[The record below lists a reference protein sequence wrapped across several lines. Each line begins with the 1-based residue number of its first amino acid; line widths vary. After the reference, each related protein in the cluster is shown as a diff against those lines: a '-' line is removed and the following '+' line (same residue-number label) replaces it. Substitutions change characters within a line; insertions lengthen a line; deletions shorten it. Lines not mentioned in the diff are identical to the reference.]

1 MESTKV
7 LVVGAGPTGLT
18 TAAALT
24 ARGVHT
30 TLVDAQPEGANT
42 SRAAAV
48 AARTLEVLE
57 EIDVSE
63 RLVSN
68 GIQARNF
75 SIRDHG
81 RVLIPLDFRGLPTN
95 YPYTLMISQAD
106 TERLLGERLEELG
119 GHVVRPK
126 KLIAVRQDV
135 DGAVA
140 SFDDG
145 SKIQDIRARYIVG
158 ADGMHSVVRTAAG
171 IGFRGHAYP
180 ESFAL
185 ADVTLTGD
193 VPVGEILL
201 CYARAGLLVVAPL
214 PGGIYRIVAPVHDA
228 PAQPSRAFVQQ
239 LLDSRGLGP
248 GRLVVEDV
256 RWGSHFRIH
265 HRVADTYRS
274 GRLVLAG
281 DAAHVHSPAGGQGM
295 NLGIQDAVALAG
307 VLDRVVGGESDE
319 LLDTYSEARR
329 SIAQQVLRLT
339 DRLTRLATLPAAL
352 RGARNTAM
360 TLASHVPAVPRGLTW
375 QLSGLVY
382 R

>member
-1 MESTKV
+1 MESTNV

-18 TAAALT
+18 SAAALT
-24 ARGVHT
+24 ARGVRT

-57 EIDVSE
+57 GIDVSE
-63 RLVSN
+63 RLVKN
-68 GIQARNF
+68 GIQARKF

-81 RVLIPLDFRGLPTN
+81 RVLIPLDFSALPTN

-106 TERLLGERLEELG
+106 TERLLLERLEELG
-119 GHVVRPK
+119 GVVVRPK

-145 SKIQDIRARYIVG
+145 DEIRAQYIVG
-158 ADGMHSVVRTAAG
+158 ADGMHSAVRAAAG

-185 ADVTLTGD
+185 ADVRLTGD

-214 PGGIYRIVAPVHDA
+214 PGERYRIVAPVHDA

-248 GRLVVEDV
+248 ARLVVDDV
-256 RWGSHFRIH
+256 LWGSHFRIH
-265 HRVADTYRS
+265 HRVADSYRS

-307 VLDRVVGGESDE
+307 VLDLVVGGESDD
-319 LLDTYSEARR
+319 LLDAYNEARR
-329 SIAQQVLRLT
+329 PIARQVLRLT
-339 DRLTRLATLPAAL
+339 DRLTRLATLPSAL

-375 QLSGLVY
+375 QLSGLVN

>member
-1 MESTKV
+1 MESTNV

-18 TAAALT
+18 SAAALT

-63 RLVSN
+63 RLVKN

-81 RVLIPLDFRGLPTN
+81 RVLIPLDFSGLPTN

-106 TERLLGERLEELG
+106 TERVLGERLEELG
-119 GHVVRPK
+119 GRVVRPK

-145 SKIQDIRARYIVG
+145 DEIRAQYVVG
-158 ADGMHSVVRTAAG
+158 ADGMHSAVRAAAG

-185 ADVTLTGD
+185 ADVRLTGD

-214 PGGIYRIVAPVHDA
+214 PGEDYRIVAPVHDA

-239 LLDSRGLGP
+239 LLDSRGFGP
-248 GRLVVEDV
+248 ARLVVEDV
-256 RWGSHFRIH
+256 LWGSHFRIH

-319 LLDTYSEARR
+319 LLDAYNEARR
-329 SIAQQVLRLT
+329 PIAQQVLRLT
-339 DRLTRLATLPAAL
+339 DRLTRLATLPSAL

-360 TLASHVPAVPRGLTW
+360 TLAAHVPAVPRGLTW

>member
-1 MESTKV
+1 MESTNV

-18 TAAALT
+18 SAAALT

-63 RLVSN
+63 RLVKN

-81 RVLIPLDFRGLPTN
+81 RVLIPLDFSGLPTN

-106 TERLLGERLEELG
+106 TERLLLERLEELG
-119 GHVVRPK
+119 GRVVRPK
-126 KLIAVRQDV
+126 KLVAVRQDV

-145 SKIQDIRARYIVG
+145 DEIRAQYIVG
-158 ADGMHSVVRTAAG
+158 ADGMHSAVRAAAD

-185 ADVTLTGD
+185 ADVRLTGD

-214 PGGIYRIVAPVHDA
+214 PGEDYRIVAPVHDA

-239 LLDSRGLGP
+239 LLDSRGFGP
-248 GRLVVEDV
+248 ARLVVEDV
-256 RWGSHFRIH
+256 LWGSHFRIH

-319 LLDTYSEARR
+319 LLDAYNEARR
-329 SIAQQVLRLT
+329 PIAQQVLRLT
-339 DRLTRLATLPAAL
+339 DRLTRLATLPSAL

-360 TLASHVPAVPRGLTW
+360 TLASHVPAVPRGLSW

>member
-1 MESTKV
+1 MESTNV

-18 TAAALT
+18 SAAALT

-63 RLVSN
+63 RLVKN

-81 RVLIPLDFRGLPTN
+81 RVLIALDFSGLPTN

-106 TERLLGERLEELG
+106 TERLLLERLEELG
-119 GHVVRPK
+119 GRVVRPK
-126 KLIAVRQDV
+126 KLVAVRQDV

-145 SKIQDIRARYIVG
+145 DEIRAQYIVG
-158 ADGMHSVVRTAAG
+158 ADGMHSAVRAAAD

-185 ADVTLTGD
+185 ADVRLTGD

-214 PGGIYRIVAPVHDA
+214 PGEDYRIVAPVHDA

-239 LLDSRGLGP
+239 LLDSRGFGP
-248 GRLVVEDV
+248 ARLVVEDV
-256 RWGSHFRIH
+256 LWGSHFRIH

-319 LLDTYSEARR
+319 LLDAYNEARR
-329 SIAQQVLRLT
+329 PIAQQVLRLT
-339 DRLTRLATLPAAL
+339 DRLTRLATLPSAL

-360 TLASHVPAVPRGLTW
+360 TLASHVPAVPRGLSW

>member
-1 MESTKV
+1 MGSTNV

-18 TAAALT
+18 LAAALT
-24 ARGVHT
+24 ARGVQT
-30 TLVDAQPEGANT
+30 TLVDALPEGANT
-42 SRAAAV
+42 TRAAAM

-57 EIDVSE
+57 DIDAAE
-63 RLVSN
+63 RLVDN
-68 GIQARNF
+68 GMKSRDF
-75 SIRDHG
+75 SIRDG
-81 RVLIPLDFRGLPTN
+81 DRVLMPLDFSTLPTK

-106 TERLLGERLEELG
+106 TERLLLERLEELG

-145 SKIQDIRARYIVG
+145 DEIRADYIVG
-158 ADGMHSVVRTAAG
+158 ADGMHSVVRAAAG
-171 IGFRGHAYP
+171 IGFRGHAYQ
-180 ESFAL
+180 ESFTL
-185 ADVTLTGD
+185 ADVKLSGD
-193 VPVGEILL
+193 VPVAEILL
-201 CYARAGLLVVAPL
+201 FYARAGLLVVAPL
-214 PGGIYRIVAPVHDA
+214 PGERYRIVAPVPDA
-228 PAQPSRAFVQQ
+228 PAQPSHAFIQQ
-239 LLDSRGLGP
+239 LLDSRGFGA
-248 GRLVVEDV
+248 GRAVVSDV
-256 RWGSHFRIH
+256 LWGSHFRIH

-307 VLDRVVGGESDE
+307 VLGRVAAGESDE
-319 LLDTYSEARR
+319 LLDAYNQARR
-329 SIAQQVLRLT
+329 PIAQRVLRLT
-339 DRLTRLATLPAAL
+339 DRLTRLATLPSAL

-360 TLASHVPAVPRGLTW
+360 TMASHVPAVQRSLTW

>member
-1 MESTKV
+1 MESTNV

-18 TAAALT
+18 SAAALT

-63 RLVSN
+63 RLVKN

-106 TERLLGERLEELG
+106 TERLLLERLEELG

-145 SKIQDIRARYIVG
+145 DEIRAQYIVG
-158 ADGMHSVVRTAAG
+158 ADGMHSAVRAAAG
-171 IGFRGHAYP
+171 IGFRGHPYP

-185 ADVTLTGD
+185 ADARLTGD

-214 PGGIYRIVAPVHDA
+214 PGDIFRIVAPVQDA

-239 LLDSRGLGP
+239 LLDSRGFGP
-248 GRLVVEDV
+248 ARLVVEDV
-256 RWGSHFRIH
+256 LWGSHFRIH

-319 LLDTYSEARR
+319 LLDAYNEARR
-329 SIAQQVLRLT
+329 PIAKQVLRLT
-339 DRLTRLATLPAAL
+339 DRLTRLATLPSAL

-360 TLASHVPAVPRGLTW
+360 TLASHVPAVPRSLTW